1 MANMVASLVIAFVLS
16 PYLILSYT
24 VYKVLAGLA
33 YASSVVRRAVG
44 TMVSVVKHCC
54 GDIKAG
60 VRVVSREVSFSWF
73 VIVLVSVFLSSVFV
87 GFVPTITIYSILL
100 LCIGSRYGGRV
111 PRYVVLHWERIKKA
125 WECGV
130 DDDDCTTPL
139 ASVCMERVSVKL
151 RPRLACK
158 VAVKAI
164 SKVGLLKRSEANAL
178 VYQRVCLDVM
188 EGMKMRWHDRL
199 MILPQAV
206 LACLERPDE
215 VEEVMKAIE
224 ASCKGR
230 FDDF

>member
-1 MANMVASLVIAFVLS
+1 ML
-16 PYLILSYT
+16 
-24 VYKVLAGLA
+24 
-33 YASSVVRRAVG
+33 
-44 TMVSVVKHCC
+44 
-54 GDIKAG
+54 
-60 VRVVSREVSFSWF
+60 
-73 VIVLVSVFLSSVFV
+73 LSSVFV
-87 GFVPTITIYSILL
+87 GLVSTITIYSILL
-100 LCIGSRYGGRV
+100 CCIGSRYGGRV

-130 DDDDCTTPL
+130 DDDDCTAPL
-139 ASVCMERVSVKL
+139 ANVCMERVSVKL

-164 SKVGLLKRSEANAL
+164 SKVGLLKKSEANAL

-224 ASCKGR
+224 ASCRGR
-230 FDDF
+230 FGDF